1 MPPKFEE
8 MDVADIVLFFAKKEP
23 MHATFF
29 ILFVIFGLNQFL
41 FTSKSDK
48 TVEKITE
55 NSKEVEETPPEP
67 E

>member
-1 MPPKFEE
+1 
-8 MDVADIVLFFAKKEP
+8 MDFADMILFFAKKEP

-41 FTSKSDK
+41 FASKSDN
-48 TVEKITE
+48 TIE
-55 NSKEVEETPPEP
+55 NSKEVKETPSEP